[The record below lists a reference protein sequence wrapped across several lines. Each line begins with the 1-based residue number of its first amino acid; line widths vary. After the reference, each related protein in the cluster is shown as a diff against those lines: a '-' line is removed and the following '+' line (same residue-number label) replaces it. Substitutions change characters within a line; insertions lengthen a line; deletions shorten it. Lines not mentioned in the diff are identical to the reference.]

1 MWKMRGFATSPF
13 GRRRVTGALSL
24 LTLGL
29 VVTGCAE
36 SDISAPYFATT
47 PPGEV
52 ARVVTALPL
61 TGGAQAAQ
69 VVSGPVSRPD
79 HTLTPGVIAVHDVT
93 AVCQLPR
100 HSHLRIAVTDQRA
113 VFKTYGLPYPQATG
127 KYGLDY
133 LVPIQL
139 GGAPV
144 RANLWPASSQKGVGF
159 HQKAQLNA
167 KLRVLVCQG
176 KLSLPEVQKQIV
188 SDWFALWVEYGT
200 SVASVST
207 PPGPAGLSGQ

>member
-1 MWKMRGFATSPF
+1 
-13 GRRRVTGALSL
+13 
-24 LTLGL
+24 
-29 VVTGCAE
+29 
-36 SDISAPYFATT
+36 
-47 PPGEV
+47 
-52 ARVVTALPL
+52 
-61 TGGAQAAQ
+61 
-69 VVSGPVSRPD
+69 
-79 HTLTPGVIAVHDVT
+79 
-93 AVCQLPR
+93 
-100 HSHLRIAVTDQRA
+100 
-113 VFKTYGLPYPQATG
+113 
-127 KYGLDY
+127 
-133 LVPIQL
+133 
-139 GGAPV
+139 V